1 MIPEPPPERHEPE
14 HELPDDTTHERE
26 AAERDFNDMLAEVLP
41 FVREMLESI
50 GDVMPYAIVV
60 TIEGAID
67 TIGGEIARR
76 RRRPDPDRVRET
88 LVNELR
94 AKADD
99 LRAVGFVHD
108 LQTEGIRAILVEF
121 EHRDGTSLSA
131 WIPYMKQR
139 RRGSVVF
146 GELQAS
152 DGHPKLWAPG

>member
-1 MIPEPPPERHEPE
+1 MIPDPSSERNEPA
-14 HELPDDTTHERE
+14 HERE

-41 FVREMLESI
+41 FVREMLGTI
-50 GDVMPYAIVV
+50 GDVMPYAIIV
-60 TIEGAID
+60 TINGAID
-67 TIGGEIARR
+67 TVGTEVERR
-76 RRRPDPDRVRET
+76 GRRPDPDRVREA

-99 LRAVGFVHD
+99 LRAVGFVND

-139 RRGSVVF
+139 RRGPVVF

-152 DGHPKLWAPG
+152 DGHPKLWASSADSP

>member
-1 MIPEPPPERHEPE
+1 MIPEPPSDQHEPA
-14 HELPDDTTHERE
+14 HEPARERE
-26 AAERDFNDMLAEVLP
+26 AAERDFNDLLAEVLP

-67 TIGGEIARR
+67 TIGGEIVRR
-76 RRRPDPDRVRET
+76 RRRPDPDRMRET

-121 EHRDGTSLSA
+121 EHRDGTLLSA
-131 WIPYMKQR
+131 WFPYVKQR
-139 RRGSVVF
+139 RRGPVVF